1 MSEIITMPKFYS
13 NREVAEI
20 LGIQPATVR
29 QIKSRKADELQGLW
43 TNDNEDGETIW
54 SQEGLDKIAE
64 LVNTDKTKEYRAGA
78 LARRTQ
84 KAIAVDRS
92 ELNYSHDSQ
101 SSTRTGHEVSSYEL
115 PDTTASGGRYADLP
129 EQVGDAIGTTL
140 ADSDG
145 IHRMDVQVVKSFLR
159 RANLSDV
166 NIDIA
171 ALLGR
176 KS

>member
-64 LVNTDKTKEYRAGA
+64 LVNTDKAREYRAGA

-84 KAIAVDRS
+84 EAIAVDRS
-92 ELNYSHDSQ
+92 ELNYANEQ

-115 PDTTASGGRYADLP
+115 PNTTASGGRYADLP
-129 EQVGDAIGTTL
+129 ERVGDVIGKTL
-140 ADSDG
+140 ADQDG
-145 IHRMDVQVVKSFLR
+145 IRRMDAQVVKSFLQ
-159 RANLSDV
+159 ATNLSSV
-166 NIDIA
+166 NIDIE
-171 ALLGR
+171 ALLGK